1 MCKPLASTSASAQFG
16 QRCSCRGLTRGR
28 EITLNHDQNSSAY
41 PPPLLTRDFRPT
53 ASRRPQAPPPPQSS
67 TLQCGRRNEVRAL
80 NGVGYRPRR
89 GCRDLPPPEPAA
101 VVHIFGMDKSHSTPS
116 RKQPAKTRPAYS
128 LTAEVEGLSVHVKL
142 VLLLLE
148 SRCTSAKRRCWPSW
162 TWLRKKSGMGRTRLS
177 EALAELR
184 ARGLVQIVESGSRR
198 NRSSTLYEVASP
210 VDGICVSFQPF
221 TSPGRLTSATRT
233 SKRRLTSATRTLK
246 GQGVDLKGQQADMG
260 ALQSA
265 RPYPPRTPPPPT
277 AAPEARPV
285 ERVAAGDTE
294 TSSNSQPAPDVP
306 AALVRGDE
314 IDGPARGPSCGLE
327 ARPRIAAR
335 RRSRAREPEILP
347 PAGAEWQPAPV
358 PSVDPVESR
367 TLDVDRILEAERR
380 RAAAGHA
387 RKVSRAEPSRR
398 ASRPDPGGLRAA
410 AARVPDDEPG
420 TGYEA
425 DSRAWLAMMSGRS
438 VRPGATDTDTC
449 WQTEPEG
456 FRCSGCG
463 LEDPGTVCPGCGHGN
478 SLQRPSADFNAGGD
492 P

>member
-1 MCKPLASTSASAQFG
+1 MNTGVFGVCKPLASTSASAQFG

-198 NRSSTLYEVASP
+198 NRSSTPLRGRVAGRRYLRLVPAVHVARPFDVRHADVKAAFDVRHADPEGARGRSERTTSGYGRASKRAPISP
-210 VDGICVSFQPF
+210 PYAPPADRRAG
-221 TSPGRLTSATRT
+221 SATR
-233 SKRRLTSATRTLK
+233 
-246 GQGVDLKGQQADMG
+246 
-260 ALQSA
+260 
-265 RPYPPRTPPPPT
+265 
-277 AAPEARPV
+277 
-285 ERVAAGDTE
+285 
-294 TSSNSQPAPDVP
+294 
-306 AALVRGDE
+306 
-314 IDGPARGPSCGLE
+314 
-327 ARPRIAAR
+327 
-335 RRSRAREPEILP
+335 
-347 PAGAEWQPAPV
+347 
-358 PSVDPVESR
+358 
-367 TLDVDRILEAERR
+367 
-380 RAAAGHA
+380 
-387 RKVSRAEPSRR
+387 
-398 ASRPDPGGLRAA
+398 
-410 AARVPDDEPG
+410 
-420 TGYEA
+420 
-425 DSRAWLAMMSGRS
+425 
-438 VRPGATDTDTC
+438 
-449 WQTEPEG
+449 
-456 FRCSGCG
+456 
-463 LEDPGTVCPGCGHGN
+463 
-478 SLQRPSADFNAGGD
+478 
-492 P
+492 